1 MNLTQILNG
10 SGWGGV
16 CCFLWQAGRFFA
28 AIDDTHD
35 GIHEGT
41 IEGTIDGPIEDIGG
55 VCCFLWQDGRILHAR
70 WLQSTHDTI
79 IDSTID
85 GAHDE
90 SPWRAVHCLLPDR
103 WLQRNTSIDS
113 THDGIHDGII
123 DGTIESSMDSAIDG
137 IIDGFIHGT
146 IEGIINEESR
156 CRSLHFDLILIRFDT
171 DHTIRCLA

>member
-70 WLQSTHDTI
+70 WLQSTHDST

-85 GAHDE
+85 GTHDE
-90 SPWRAVHCLLPDR
+90 SPWQAVHCLLPHR
-103 WLQRNTSIDS
+103 WLKSKTSVYS
-113 THDGIHDGII
+113 T
-123 DGTIESSMDSAIDG
+123 
-137 IIDGFIHGT
+137 
-146 IEGIINEESR
+146 
-156 CRSLHFDLILIRFDT
+156 
-171 DHTIRCLA
+171 